1 MKKQLDYQEIE
12 KWAID
17 LLATIAE
24 QEKNN
29 FLDEGGNPIDLSEVK
44 MMLVSTRRSLVRCLD
59 DSHDSDNIPFEQKA
73 KALIGETRNHVLKL
87 VQERIESMPDIK

>member
-1 MKKQLDYQEIE
+1 
-12 KWAID
+12 
-17 LLATIAE
+17 
-24 QEKNN
+24 
-29 FLDEGGNPIDLSEVK
+29 

>member
-17 LLATIAE
+17 LLATIAK

-29 FLDEGGNPIDLSEVK
+29 FLDEDGNPIDLSEVK

-59 DSHDSDNIPFEQKA
+59 DSHDSENIPFEHKA
-73 KALIGETRNHVLKL
+73 EALIGETRNFVLKL
-87 VQERIESMPDIK
+87 VQERIKSMPDIK